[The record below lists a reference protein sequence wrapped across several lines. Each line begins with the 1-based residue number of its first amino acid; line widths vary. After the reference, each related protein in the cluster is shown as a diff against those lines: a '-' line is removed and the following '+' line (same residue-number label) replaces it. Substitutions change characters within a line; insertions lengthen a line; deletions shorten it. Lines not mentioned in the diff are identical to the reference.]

1 VVTVTGPRVVLV
13 GLDGATF
20 DILDPLMADGTMP
33 HLAALMTR
41 SAYARMRS
49 TPHPLSPP
57 AWASIITGRTPGEHG
72 IFDFVRVDHST
83 GHPTYTLTS
92 SMDLAVPTVFQLL
105 SSQERTVTALN
116 FPCTFPPPRVKG
128 CVVPG
133 YVPWSYLARAC
144 HPRELYSELRDRAG
158 LEPRRLAVDWEV
170 ERTAVQ
176 GLDADQLLHWVE
188 LHLER
193 EQQWAAMLFHLMN
206 ARPADL
212 TAVVFDGVDRIQ
224 HLCLHLL
231 LADPATLSPEA
242 LKTRDSALA
251 YYRLVDGY
259 VGELV
264 SRCQTDNATLI
275 VVSDHGSC
283 PAGDRIF
290 YANTWL
296 AEHGYL
302 RWRDGVPVDQ
312 DRRLALDG
320 NTEVGTLFDW
330 QHTTAA
336 ALTSSSNAVI
346 VHRAAGH
353 GAPGV
358 APEDLDAFCAQL
370 REELLEATDP
380 TTGEPLVTEVLLRDD
395 AFAGPVSDRAPDLTL
410 ELASPG
416 FLSVLRGSSATARRP
431 HAYGTH
437 HPEGIF
443 VAAGPGVTPG
453 PIAGPVSVTDV
464 TPTVLALMSARGAHD
479 LTGTVLPCVPAAL
492 DPGPPAPEPAL
503 VPVPTPEDHTL
514 DRDAEA
520 EVVAHLR
527 LLGYLE

>member
-1 VVTVTGPRVVLV
+1 MTVAGRNVVLV

-20 DILDPLMADGTMP
+20 DVLDPLLADGTMP
-33 HLAALMTR
+33 NLAALR
-41 SAYARMRS
+41 SRAAYARMAS

-92 SMDLAVPTVFQLL
+92 STDLAVPTVFQLL
-105 SSQERTVTALN
+105 SSQGRPVTALN
-116 FPCTFPPPRVKG
+116 FPCMFPPPRVEG
-128 CVVPG
+128 SVVPG
-133 YVPWSYLARAC
+133 YVPWSYLSRAC
-144 HPRELYSELRDRAG
+144 HPRELYAELREQAG
-158 LEPRRLAVDWEV
+158 LERRRLAVDWEV

-176 GLDADQLLHWVE
+176 GLDADQLLRWVE

-193 EQQWAAMLFHLMN
+193 EQQWAAMLFHLMD

-224 HLCLHLL
+224 HLCLHLV

-242 LKTRDSALA
+242 LKTRDSCLA
-251 YYRLVDGY
+251 YYRLVDRY
-259 VGELV
+259 LGELV
-264 SRCQTDNATLI
+264 TRCEAHDATLV

-283 PAGDRIF
+283 VAGDRIF

-302 RWRDGVPVDQ
+302 RWREGVPVDL
-312 DRRLALDG
+312 DGRLALDG
-320 NTEVGTLFDW
+320 NAEVGTLFDW
-330 QHTTAA
+330 RHTTAA

-346 VHRAAGH
+346 VHRAEGP
-353 GAPGV
+353 GQPGV
-358 APEDLDAFCAQL
+358 LPEDVDAFCARL
-370 REELLEATDP
+370 RDELLEAIDP
-380 TTGEPLVTEVLLRDD
+380 ATGRSVVSQVLLRDE
-395 AFAGPVSDRAPDLTL
+395 AFAGPLADRAPDLTL
-410 ELASPG
+410 ELTSPG
-416 FLSVLRGSSATARRP
+416 FLSVLRGSSATGRRP
-431 HAYGTH
+431 NPYGTH

-443 VAAGPGVTPG
+443 MAAGPGVMPG
-453 PIAGPVSVTDV
+453 PITEPVSVTDV
-464 TPTVLALMSARGAHD
+464 TPTVLALMGARGG
-479 LTGTVLPCVPAAL
+479 LGMTGRVLPCVTT
-492 DPGPPAPEPAL
+492 DREVGPPMPAPAL
-503 VPVPTPEDHTL
+503 VPAPAAATL
-514 DRDAEA
+514 DPEAEA